1 MSTNTKNKKT
11 SGKRVALWVIIA
23 LLAVI
28 LAASLLI
35 WWALD
40 YAEGLEEPAVPTV
53 PAAEAT
59 EPAETTPLVEKIE
72 LDTVEFSPVTLDHG
86 LQITDIGKYTGVYME
101 DGSNEVV
108 SGVLMIVVK
117 NTGEQDIQYAQ
128 ITLPTDSGE
137 AEFTL
142 STLPVGESCVLLEQT
157 RLEYVGNE
165 AAFLAEAFNVA
176 VFSEPMSLQEDK
188 LQLQVLDGALNV
200 INISG
205 EDITGDVVI
214 YYKNAAADVYYGG
227 ITYRVRIE
235 GGIKAD
241 EIKQIMA
248 SHFSDSGSKVMFV
261 TVG

>member
-1 MSTNTKNKKT
+1 
-11 SGKRVALWVIIA
+11 
-23 LLAVI
+23 
-28 LAASLLI
+28 
-35 WWALD
+35 
-40 YAEGLEEPAVPTV
+40 
-53 PAAEAT
+53 
-59 EPAETTPLVEKIE
+59 
-72 LDTVEFSPVTLDHG
+72 
-86 LQITDIGKYTGVYME
+86 
-101 DGSNEVV
+101 
-108 SGVLMIVVK
+108 
-117 NTGEQDIQYAQ
+117 
-128 ITLPTDSGE
+128 
-137 AEFTL
+137 
-142 STLPVGESCVLLEQT
+142 
-157 RLEYVGNE
+157 
-165 AAFLAEAFNVA
+165 
-176 VFSEPMSLQEDK
+176 MSLQEDK